1 MTMNDTNRQPETD
14 AVHAGQAVD
23 PATGALTPP
32 IHLSTTFERDADG
45 DYRRGYSYSREANP
59 NRAALEQALAALEMG
74 GTALA
79 FSSGSAAMMT
89 VLQSL
94 EPGDH
99 VVAPEDI
106 YYGVRL
112 LLTDLFGRWGLRVTF
127 VDMTDLAQ
135 VQAALRQETRLVMF
149 ETPSNPQINIS
160 DIAAISAAAHE
171 IGAQVLVD
179 NTIATPVL
187 QQPLTHGADFVV
199 HATTKYLGG
208 HSDVL
213 GGALVAR
220 EADHPLLT
228 RAREIQHIGGAV
240 PSPFE
245 CWLALRGMQ
254 TLAVRMNQI
263 SQTALQVAQF
273 LGEHPGV
280 ERVLYAGLP
289 SHPGHDIAARQMRG
303 FGGLMSILVKGGAD
317 DAMRVAGQVRLFTRA
332 TSFGGTHSLIEHRAS
347 IEATGTKTPP
357 NLLRLSIGLEAA
369 SDLIADLDQALAS
382 L

>member
-1 MTMNDTNRQPETD
+1 MDEASHQSQTR
-14 AVHAGQAVD
+14 AVHAGHKVD

-59 NRAALEQALAALEMG
+59 NRKALENALASLEAG
-74 GTALA
+74 AAALA

-94 EPGDH
+94 APDDH

-127 VDMTDLAQ
+127 IDMTDLDQ
-135 VQAALRQETRLVMF
+135 LQAALRPQTRLVMF

-160 DIAAISAAAHE
+160 DIAAIASLAHE
-171 IGAQVLVD
+171 AGALVLVD
-179 NTIATPVL
+179 NTIATPVV
-187 QQPLTHGADFVV
+187 QQPLALGADLVI

-213 GGALVAR
+213 GGALIAR
-220 EADHPLLT
+220 NAELPLM
-228 RAREIQHIGGAV
+228 ARVQEVQHIGGAV

-245 CWLALRGMQ
+245 CWLTLRGMQ

-263 SQTALQVAQF
+263 NQTALAVAQF
-273 LGEHPGV
+273 LEQHAGI

-289 SHPGHDIAARQMRG
+289 SHPGYAIAAQQMRG
-303 FGGLMSILVKGGAD
+303 FGGLMSILVRGSAE
-317 DAMRVAGQVRLFTRA
+317 DAMRVAGRVQLFTRA

-347 IEATGTKTPP
+347 IEAPGTKTPP
-357 NLLRLSIGLEAA
+357 NLLRLSIGLEWAE
-369 SDLIADLDQALAS
+369 DLIADLDQAIAGA
-382 L
+382 